1 MSLSNDEVQAAVID
15 TNVWLDWLVFDDPSV
30 TSLRQSAMTIYAS
43 VQMRAELADVLQ
55 RDQFSLA
62 PHDRQRHLETFDRRI
77 CLRDR
82 SEVSQTRLRCSDRAD
97 QKFLELAV
105 QTGARF
111 LLTQDKAL
119 LKLARRAANEHQLL
133 ILTAPQ
139 WTATQTSARTGR
151 PVP

>member
-1 MSLSNDEVQAAVID
+1 MTLSDDQAAVVD
-15 TNVWLDWLVFDDPSV
+15 TNIWLDWLVFDDPSV
-30 TSLRQSAMTIYAS
+30 ASLRQSAMTIYAS

-55 RDQFSLA
+55 RKQFSLT
-62 PHDRQRHLETFDRRI
+62 PQDRQRHLVTFDQRT
-77 CLRDR
+77 CQRDQPGF
-82 SEVSQTRLRCSDRAD
+82 SQTRLRCSDRAD

-119 LKLARRAANEHQLL
+119 LKLARRAAREHQLL

-139 WTATQTSARTGR
+139 WATTQTLSATDG
-151 PVP
+151 PVS